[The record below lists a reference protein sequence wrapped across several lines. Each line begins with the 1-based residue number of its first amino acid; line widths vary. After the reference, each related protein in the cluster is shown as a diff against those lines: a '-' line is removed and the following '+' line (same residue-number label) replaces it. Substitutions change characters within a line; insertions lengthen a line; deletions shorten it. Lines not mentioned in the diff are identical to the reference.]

1 MAGVRT
7 VVIAADV
14 GLGHELAAAV
24 TRHPD
29 LALAGAPRM
38 GAGGLM
44 LARSTAAQVA
54 VIALG
59 LRDTCD
65 PTFLADLVDIGV
77 EHVLVVSRGVD
88 AGLERTAL
96 SAGARWCSR
105 ASAGPA
111 EICDTLAAAA

>member
-1 MAGVRT
+1 
-7 VVIAADV
+7 
-14 GLGHELAAAV
+14 
-24 TRHPD
+24 
-29 LALAGAPRM
+29 
-38 GAGGLM
+38 
-44 LARSTAAQVA
+44 
-54 VIALG
+54 
-59 LRDTCD
+59 
-65 PTFLADLVDIGV
+65 VDIGV